1 VHNNELYIAGSWKW
15 ISLKYS
21 HATSNYFSTPGTKNS
36 HYLDLSANYDL
47 GEGWGVNGHVGH
59 LNFKNMNNGS
69 YTDWKLGVTKDL
81 KGWIFGLSAI
91 GTNAKGDCSPT
102 AVNQPYCF
110 TNGQFNGAVPDKTK
124 DAGRSTLVVSVMKTF

>member
-1 VHNNELYIAGSWKW
+1 
-15 ISLKYS
+15 
-21 HATSNYFSTPGTKNS
+21 
-36 HYLDLSANYDL
+36 
-47 GEGWGVNGHVGH
+47 
-59 LNFKNMNNGS
+59 MNNGS